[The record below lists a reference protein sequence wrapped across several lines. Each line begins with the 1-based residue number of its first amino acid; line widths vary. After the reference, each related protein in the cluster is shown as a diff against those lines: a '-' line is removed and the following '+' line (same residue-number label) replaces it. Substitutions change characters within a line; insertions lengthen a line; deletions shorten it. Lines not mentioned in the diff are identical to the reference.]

1 MKRFLPSLL
10 LIALFACQEKV
21 ATVRIPQPATPEPT
35 DPAIPKD
42 YNVKGRVVDVNTGE
56 GISGVV
62 VSDGQM
68 CVLSRTDGCFYFKS
82 ALTGVKFVWVSTPS
96 GYQPPV
102 VKGLPKFFKKL
113 SDVTPSEGVYDMGQ
127 YELTPVENP
136 DRFTLLVTADPQP
149 RASGAAS
156 DKYAYHSLDLC
167 EDLYLE
173 LRDVSSAITGRA
185 VYGLCLGD
193 IVHENMSLYG
203 RYADGLAKLNYSTY
217 NIIGNHDH
225 NPNAKS
231 DEEGSADFES
241 WFGPANYSFN
251 IGGIHFVVLDDIIMK
266 LRASDNSLRD
276 YDSGL
281 TDAIMSWLRAD
292 LYYVPTTT
300 TLMVAAHS
308 PMFKVESGSE
318 RTNTSVN
325 GPEYGELINDYAE
338 VHAWGGHT
346 HTSFNYVY
354 PESHRHRRVQVH
366 TVARSTG
373 ELWLN
378 EYLASGTPRG
388 FTIVEVD
395 HGQVSWRFHPT
406 GYQRPDWIGTT
417 TGKTSKKPE
426 YKWRDW
432 DYDVSG
438 HAVMKKGPVMFLDED
453 YQMHA
458 YPRGAYGD
466 GCVYVNVFL
475 WDERWGTPVFI
486 PEGGSPLTMEHVLT
500 ADRHDLATTE
510 IQTHYKTYSPALA
523 SSSDYSGSSTGA
535 ITTLFRVAVPATP
548 ARGTVQ
554 VTDRFGNTYSS
565 EVSW

>member
-1 MKRFLPSLL
+1 MKRLLTLL
-10 LIALFACQEKV
+10 LLVASVACQEKA

-42 YNVKGRVVDVNTGE
+42 YNVKGRVVDVLTGE
-56 GISGVV
+56 GIPGVV

-68 CVLSRTDGCFYFKS
+68 CVQSRSDGCFYFKS
-82 ALTGVKFVWVSTPS
+82 ALTGVRFVWVSTPS

-113 SDVTPSEGVYDMGQ
+113 SDATSSEGVYDMGR
-127 YELTPVENP
+127 YELTPVKNP

-149 RASGAAS
+149 RASS
-156 DKYAYHSLDLC
+156 TNYDKFAYHSLDVC

-173 LRDVSSAITGRA
+173 LLDVSSAISDRA

-203 RYADGLAKLNYSTY
+203 RYADGLAKLSYPTY

-225 NPNAKS
+225 NPNAMT

-266 LRASDNSLRD
+266 LRDSDNSLRD
-276 YDSGL
+276 YDWGL
-281 TDAIMSWLRAD
+281 TDAVMSWLRAD
-292 LYYVPTTT
+292 LYYVPTST

-308 PMFKVESGSE
+308 PLFKVESGSE
-318 RTNTSVN
+318 RSNTAVN
-325 GPEYGELINDYAE
+325 GPEYGDLINNYSE
-338 VHAWGGHT
+338 VHAWAGHT
-346 HTSFNYVY
+346 HTSFNFVY
-354 PESHRHRRVQVH
+354 AQDHRHRTVQVH
-366 TVARSTG
+366 TLARSTG

-388 FTIVEVD
+388 FTVVEVD
-395 HGQVSWRFHPT
+395 HGQVTWRFHPT
-406 GYQRPDWIGTT
+406 RYQRPDWIGISTGRTT
-417 TGKTSKKPE
+417 KKPE

-432 DYDVSG
+432 DYAADG
-438 HAVMKKGPVMFLDED
+438 RAVMKKGSGVQLDED

-475 WDERWGTPVFI
+475 WDERWGTPEFV
-486 PEGGSPLTMEHVLT
+486 PEGGSPLPMEHVLT
-500 ADRHDLATTE
+500 VDRHDLATTE
-510 IQTHYKTYSPALA
+510 LKTHYKTYTSTLNA
-523 SSSDYSGSSTGA
+523 SSDYSGSSTGA

-548 ARGTVQ
+548 AKGTVR